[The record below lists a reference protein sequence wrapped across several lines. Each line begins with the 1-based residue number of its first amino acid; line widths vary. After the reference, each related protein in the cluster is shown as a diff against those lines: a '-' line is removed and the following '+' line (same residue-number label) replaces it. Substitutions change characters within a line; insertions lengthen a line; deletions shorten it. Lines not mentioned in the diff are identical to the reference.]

1 MASIYGRSIPG
12 DLPTPLL
19 REQQWIMYKG
29 SNYEVKPN
37 EQIEP
42 KQFEHKIYFTT
53 ELISLY

>member
-1 MASIYGRSIPG
+1 
-12 DLPTPLL
+12 
-19 REQQWIMYKG
+19 MYKG
-29 SNYEVKPN
+29 NNYEAKPN